1 MATLSPFA
9 QARRKS
15 EYFLK
20 ALEIRDSQNPPPAI
34 KGHFVT
40 TDESA
45 NPLGVNPYSTL
56 KRARKP
62 VDAKSPEQILT
73 PSRKLSTLLV
83 VVTHWVNSY
92 IRLRTCG

>member
-20 ALEIRDSQNPPPAI
+20 ALEIQNPRNLPPEI

-40 TDESA
+40 
-45 NPLGVNPYSTL
+45 NG
-56 KRARKP
+56 KKG
-62 VDAKSPEQILT
+62 
-73 PSRKLSTLLV
+73 
-83 VVTHWVNSY
+83 THWVRES
-92 IRLRTCG
+92 T